1 MPCGICQGNDHN
13 RRTCPKSEAKK
24 YANGKIYRLIF
35 DNKCIYIGSTIQ
47 TLEKRL
53 QGHRNSS
60 IQKARWSAEY
70 LSSPI
75 YTFIREVGS
84 KNIAIELYEKF
95 PCKSKEELEY
105 RETSIIESEQKIN
118 PHLKNAG
125 IPRRDTRPTEED
137 RKRELERR
145 KYEEEHKEEV
155 EALRYQQ
162 HLSEIKRRQEL
173 LDQPPPQWFL
183 NSQMHN
189 HIGGIEK
196 LIEQSTIKTLRKLAK
211 SANVNIK
218 STDKK
223 DDIVDKV
230 KAIYKPRG
238 IVSRLRFQGPGESQP
253 LNVRCL
259 TMKDIC
265 IAAASFGVFKRRL
278 DYLTNSDPQ
287 GPRHAE

>member
-1 MPCGICQGNDHN
+1 MLCGICKCSGHN

-24 YANGKIYRLIF
+24 YANGKIYRLVF

-53 QGHRNSS
+53 QGHQSS
-60 IQKARWSAEY
+60 STGKVRWSAEY

-84 KNIAIELYEKF
+84 KNITIELYENF

-105 RETSIIESEQKIN
+105 RETSIIQSEQKIN

-155 EALRYQQ
+155 EALRYQH

-173 LDQPPPQWFL
+173 LDQPPPRWFL
-183 NSQMHN
+183 NSQMFK

-196 LIEQSTIKTLRKLAK
+196 LIGEATIKTLRKLAK
-211 SANVNIK
+211 DTNLNIK

-223 DDIVDKV
+223 DDIGDKV
-230 KAIYKPRG
+230 KAIYIPHG
-238 IVSRLRFQGPGESQP
+238 IDWLVNNRP
-253 LNVRCL
+253 L
-259 TMKDIC
+259 TIKDVC
-265 IAAASFGVFKRRL
+265 VAAAAFGIFKRRL
-278 DYLTNSDPQ
+278 DYLTKYDV
-287 GPRHAE
+287 